1 MDRVPRAPV
10 DLAASVVL
18 ETAELTGPDH
28 SAPVT
33 ELTMSSTLRAAME
46 TISLETSSEICSAEK
61 EAPADVRDSVVDLV
75 FAERQAELP
84 DSTEVPVSAVL
95 AAAPDFQTAA
105 MT

>member
-46 TISLETSSEICSAEK
+46 TISLVISSEICSAEK
-61 EAPADVRDSVVDLV
+61 EAPADVRDSAVDLV

-95 AAAPDFQTAA
+95 AAAPDFPAAA
-105 MT
+105 MI